1 MTALFA
7 TVRSATAA
15 QIGTLSGW
23 NLIDVPHDQFGF
35 RVVDDVPESKAH
47 LAYSVGIPSSKPARR
62 HDRQAWGEG
71 LLVMSAVVV
80 KFLSRVT
87 AKGKLAAVDAGMAQ
101 EVLLL
106 EAMLRTTWSSVV
118 RIDGYTGSV
127 RTTNPSGEWSL
138 TEVSFNALHV
148 VTN

>member
-1 MTALFA
+1 M
-7 TVRSATAA
+7 RSATAT
-15 QIGTLSGW
+15 QVDTLSGW

-35 RVVDDVPESKAH
+35 GVVDDVPDSKAH
-47 LAYSVGIPSSKPARR
+47 LAYSVGVPSSKPARP
-62 HDRQAWGEG
+62 HDRQAWADG

-87 AKGKLAAVDAGMAQ
+87 AKGKLAAVDAGMDQ
-101 EVLLL
+101 EVLLI
-106 EAMLRTTWSSVV
+106 EAMLRTTWSTVV
-118 RIDGYTGSV
+118 RIDGYTGST
-127 RTTNPSGEWSL
+127 RITNSSGEWSL